1 MTVTKKSLGVDASGF
16 EKFEVKDATT
26 GEVIGYDL
34 VAPADSEQYVRYENS
49 RLHNC
54 LKRRAVH

>member
-1 MTVTKKSLGVDASGF
+1 MTVIKKSLGVDASGF
-16 EKFEVKDATT
+16 EKFEVKDEAT

-54 LKRRAVH
+54 FE